1 MQIDWGQDIMN
12 FSPAG
17 TFTNAAGETIN
28 RAVST
33 FSANCNFMASG
44 YSSLG
49 ADVLPTTMLR
59 GIGFADFGEAAP
71 AKRAWALPAFGQIP
85 EGDASMRAIN
95 TDDFTNPKV
104 CDLGQN
110 ASVRYDGSIACSN
123 LQSQDLVTNT
133 IGGTKTSKFIT
144 RPGVQRKLRNPKIQ
158 KPYLQKNSYYTPSS
172 TKPYLP
178 KLDFRI
184 LTALVIRIMAFQRL
198 IQPQIT
204 TPNYAR
210 VIKSTNDRIS
220 SITRQVS
227 KKSVTSRDYS
237 RQLKSINDRLAAVDT
252 VSGVSTA
259 LRAIN
264 PFAGRDLSRLLKGTS
279 DRISTAAR
287 TVSQYAGRDYS
298 RLLKSTSDRI
308 STTARMVSQYAGRD
322 YSRLLKSTSDRIST
336 TTRSAITAVS
346 YSNYSLLFQSLANRI
361 SNLGTSF
368 VNVIASGYMATPTL
382 CVNTGAG
389 AGNYQG
395 VSWTGPPPTG
405 NTYYATYMA
414 SSGATNSWTGG
425 TACSGY
431 NGLSSSAI
439 RNRSN
444 KNIARG
450 FIWENVNEECLASL
464 NSYSGEFWAAGTITT
479 GGDLVCPGTIY
490 ACSGGVQG
498 NGNGVSWYAS
508 GVPNTFGT
516 YLAQSGGT
524 RSWVGAAACNGV
536 SAGLTNWAVR
546 HRIGPTD
553 ANGFIV
559 ENSNETCLFS
569 VSGLS
574 GNVYTLGTVTSA
586 NSYEVLTT
594 GVGSYGSIRSCP
606 TALSNYYFVVGT
618 NAFVARGTRVKLSC
632 RAVAYITSAA
642 GVQCDVNF
650 VLKTGTAAYIEGYA
664 YGLGV
669 HNYVTKSSTQNGSID
684 DIYTGLTQ
692 GATYSIYVHMQ
703 PQEASTSVTTYFVAF
718 SVMHDN

>member
-1 MQIDWGQDIMN
+1 
-12 FSPAG
+12 
-17 TFTNAAGETIN
+17 
-28 RAVST
+28 
-33 FSANCNFMASG
+33 
-44 YSSLG
+44 
-49 ADVLPTTMLR
+49 
-59 GIGFADFGEAAP
+59 
-71 AKRAWALPAFGQIP
+71 
-85 EGDASMRAIN
+85 MRAIN
-95 TDDFTNPKV
+95 TDDLTNPKV

-144 RPGVQRKLRNPKIQ
+144 RPGVSRKLCNPNIQ
-158 KPYLQKNSYYTPSS
+158 KPYLQKNSYLVNPL
-172 TKPYLP
+172 TKPYLQ

-227 KKSVTSRDYS
+227 KKSVTTRDYS

-287 TVSQYAGRDYS
+287 TVSQYASRDYS

-308 STTARMVSQYAGRD
+308 SS
-322 YSRLLKSTSDRIST
+322 

-346 YSNYSLLFQSLANRI
+346 SRNYTQIFQSIADRI
-361 SNLGTSF
+361 TNLGTSF
-368 VNVIASGYMATPTL
+368 VNVVASGYMATPTL

-395 VSWTGPPPTG
+395 VSWSGPAPTG
-405 NTYYATYMA
+405 NIYYATYAAA
-414 SSGATNSWTGG
+414 SGVGNSWTGG
-425 TACSGY
+425 TACAGY
-431 NGLSSSAI
+431 NGLSSNAI

-490 ACSGGVQG
+490 ACAGGVQG
-498 NGNGVSWYAS
+498 NGNGVSWYNS
-508 GVPNTFGT
+508 GTPNTFGT

-524 RSWVGAAACNGV
+524 RSWVGAAACTGV
-536 SAGLTNWAVR
+536 QVGLTNWAVR

-574 GNVYTLGTVTSA
+574 GNVYAPGTVNSA

-606 TALSNYYFVVGT
+606 TALGNYYFVVGT
-618 NAFVARGTRVKLSC
+618 NAFIARGTKVKLSS
-632 RAVAYITSAA
+632 RAVAYISSSG

-650 VLKTGTAAYIEGYA
+650 VLKPPTGAYIEGYA

-684 DIYTGLTQ
+684 DIYTGLTP
-692 GATYSIYVHMQ
+692 GVTYSIYVHMQ
-703 PQEASTSVTTYFVAF
+703 PQEASTSVTTYFVGF